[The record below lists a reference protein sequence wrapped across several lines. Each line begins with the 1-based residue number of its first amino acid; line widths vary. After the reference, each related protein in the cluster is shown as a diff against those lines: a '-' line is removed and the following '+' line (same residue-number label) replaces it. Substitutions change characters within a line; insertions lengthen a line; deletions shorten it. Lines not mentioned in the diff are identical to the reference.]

1 MKGTIV
7 RLVRNRGFGFIH
19 TEHGTEIFFHATSL
33 PPGSFDA
40 LTEGQAVEFDE
51 EADPR
56 QNRHRAVNVR
66 VVY

>member
-7 RLVRNRGFGFIH
+7 RLVRNRGFGFIQ
-19 TEHGTEIFFHATSL
+19 TEGGSEIFFHASSL

-51 EADPR
+51 ERDPR
-56 QNRHRAVNVR
+56 
-66 VVY
+66 